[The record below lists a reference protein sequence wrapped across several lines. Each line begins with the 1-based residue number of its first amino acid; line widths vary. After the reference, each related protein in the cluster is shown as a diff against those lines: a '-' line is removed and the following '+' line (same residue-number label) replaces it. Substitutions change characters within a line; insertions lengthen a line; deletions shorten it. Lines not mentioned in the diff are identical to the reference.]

1 MSNTIKKIAVI
12 GSTGSI
18 GQQSLDII
26 KDFPEKFRIV
36 GLAGGKNTSLLVKQ
50 ISQFQPKL
58 AYSSLKFDLPDKT
71 KFSSMEEMAT
81 HPDVDIVIIATSGK
95 TGLAPTL
102 AAIRSGKK
110 IALANKEVL
119 VMAGEIIM
127 SEAKHH
133 QAQILPIDSEHSAIW
148 QCLHGEK
155 NEVARLILTASGGP
169 FHHRSPTQ
177 LSKVTVE
184 EALQHPTWKMGRKV
198 TIDSATLLNKGLEAI
213 EAHWLF
219 SISFNRI
226 EIVIHPQSIIHSMVE
241 FADGSLKAQLSA
253 PDMRFPIQYALSY
266 PKRLNNPRLPHINL
280 AQLNSLTFEAID
292 YSMFPCL
299 QLALDAGKKGGTYP
313 AVLCAADEIAVGL
326 FLKEHIK
333 FPGIADIIASTI
345 SLHRGITDP
354 TLDDILTADDWARDT
369 ALRLSEKAKLCLKQ

>member
-81 HPDVDIVIIATSGK
+81 HPDVEIVIIATSGK

-119 VMAGEIIM
+119 VMAGESIM
-127 SEAKHH
+127 SETNTT
-133 QAQILPIDSEHSAIW
+133 P
-148 QCLHGEK
+148 
-155 NEVARLILTASGGP
+155 
-169 FHHRSPTQ
+169 
-177 LSKVTVE
+177 
-184 EALQHPTWKMGRKV
+184 
-198 TIDSATLLNKGLEAI
+198 AT
-213 EAHWLF
+213 
-219 SISFNRI
+219 
-226 EIVIHPQSIIHSMVE
+226 
-241 FADGSLKAQLSA
+241 
-253 PDMRFPIQYALSY
+253 
-266 PKRLNNPRLPHINL
+266 
-280 AQLNSLTFEAID
+280 
-292 YSMFPCL
+292 
-299 QLALDAGKKGGTYP
+299 
-313 AVLCAADEIAVGL
+313 
-326 FLKEHIK
+326 
-333 FPGIADIIASTI
+333 
-345 SLHRGITDP
+345 
-354 TLDDILTADDWARDT
+354 
-369 ALRLSEKAKLCLKQ
+369 